1 MGGQACVAHS
11 FHREQRPTALSTQ
24 SHKQNVRRWAPVT
37 EQLRSLLLQAKA
49 RGSGFLSDAQ
59 ARKGE
64 VPASTCFRK
73 TMYLLF
79 IGFLPQSTD

>member
-1 MGGQACVAHS
+1 MS
-11 FHREQRPTALSTQ
+11 
-24 SHKQNVRRWAPVT
+24 VT

-49 RGSGFLSDAQ
+49 RSSGFLSDAK

-73 TMYLLF
+73 TMYLLSL
-79 IGFLPQSTD
+79 GFLPQSTD